1 MLYLSDSRCP
11 FVAIRCSGDD
21 REYERKERKGLAP
34 FAAERSLFNT
44 GGKNQMGFNTNS
56 DRLLRP
62 GISQRASCLWGKASL
77 LSPSC
82 LAIYGRLR
90 MYAFVAVPILHMHS
104 IDSER
109 DEVTDKTVW
118 DR

>member
-1 MLYLSDSRCP
+1 M
-11 FVAIRCSGDD
+11 
-21 REYERKERKGLAP
+21 
-34 FAAERSLFNT
+34 
-44 GGKNQMGFNTNS
+44 
-56 DRLLRP
+56 
-62 GISQRASCLWGKASL
+62 